1 MTAGFHSGPVVA
13 NVVGRRNPRYCLCEW
28 RIRACYLSCDDLA
41 SAVGDTV
48 NTASRM
54 ESNSRENMIQM
65 SKFSHDLLVQQADT
79 MKLKS
84 RGEITIKGKGKTM
97 LLLLTPV
104 YA

>member
-1 MTAGFHSGPVVA
+1 
-13 NVVGRRNPRYCLCEW
+13 
-28 RIRACYLSCDDLA
+28 
-41 SAVGDTV
+41 
-48 NTASRM
+48 M